1 MGTELR
7 SDAGKFRAI
16 EVLIRERAKED
27 KQLVFYVR
35 LYGHSPLDDEQFIF
49 SEKYLIYSSRYKE
62 QHQMK

>member
-1 MGTELR
+1 MRTELR

-35 LYGHSPLDDEQFIF
+35 LSGHPPLDDEQA
-49 SEKYLIYSSRYKE
+49 IYFL
-62 QHQMK
+62 